1 MVTGAAT
8 AWGASGLAGLT
19 GRADGPALIPGDR
32 TVDAVI
38 ALVADAPVADPLAL
52 LGERAA
58 LAGLTRAG
66 STSCGGSARLLPTAD
81 GWLAVNLARPEDLDA
96 VPAWLALTAAPSDP
110 WTTVTEGVRT
120 RSAEELVERAALLGL
135 AVAAVGEVEPRIDT
149 VARRRIRTGRP
160 LVTAPFVVDLSSL
173 WAGPLCSHL
182 LDLGGARVVKVES
195 TARPDGGR
203 TDDSGFFDLLN
214 HGKAS
219 VALDLPSAEGVAR
232 LRSLLQAA
240 DVVIEGSRPRVL
252 RQWGLDAEALLA
264 DAAGP
269 RVWVSITGHGR
280 GDAEGVRVAFGD
292 DGAAAGG
299 LVGRDDAGPCFLAD
313 AVADPLTGIAAAS
326 AVTTALAEGGSW
338 LLDAALAQVAASVA
352 DPQRT
357 SRPVTGPVDPPRA
370 RPDPGPARPLGAD
383 TATVLAEIP

>member
-1 MVTGAAT
+1 M
-8 AWGASGLAGLT
+8 
-19 GRADGPALIPGDR
+19 
-32 TVDAVI
+32 
-38 ALVADAPVADPLAL
+38 
-52 LGERAA
+52 
-58 LAGLTRAG
+58 
-66 STSCGGSARLLPTAD
+66 
-81 GWLAVNLARPEDLDA
+81 
-96 VPAWLALTAAPSDP
+96 PAWLALTAAPSDP

-252 RQWGLDAEALLA
+252 RQWGLD
-264 DAAGP
+264 
-269 RVWVSITGHGR
+269 HGR
-280 GDAEGVRVAFGD
+280 PTRRRCRPAGLGVDHR
-292 DGAAAGG
+292 
-299 LVGRDDAGPCFLAD
+299 
-313 AVADPLTGIAAAS
+313 
-326 AVTTALAEGGSW
+326 
-338 LLDAALAQVAASVA
+338 
-352 DPQRT
+352 
-357 SRPVTGPVDPPRA
+357 PRA
-370 RPDPGPARPLGAD
+370 G
-383 TATVLAEIP
+383 

>member
-19 GRADGPALIPGDR
+19 GRADGPALVPGER

-38 ALVADAPVADPLAL
+38 ALVAEAPVADPLAL

-120 RSAEELVERAALLGL
+120 RSAEELVERATLLGL

-182 LDLGGARVVKVES
+182 LDLVGARVVKVES

-252 RQWGLDAEALLA
+252 RQWGLDADALLA

-280 GDAEGVRVAFGD
+280 DDAEGLRVAFGD

-326 AVTTALAEGGSW
+326 AVTTALAEGGCW
-338 LLDAALAQVAASVA
+338 LFDAALAQVAASVA
-352 DPQRT
+352 DPQQT
-357 SRPVTGPVDPPRA
+357 SRPVTGPVAPPRA
-370 RPDPGPARPLGAD
+370 RPVPGPARPLGAD
-383 TATVLAEIP
+383 TAAVLAELP